1 MKILFYINV
10 LSGGGAERV
19 VANLA
24 SFLSES
30 NDVTIINSFKTDN
43 EYDVRTEVER
53 VYIDKNDYSSRLKK
67 NVNRIRFLRLWIKKN
82 QPDVC
87 ISLMA
92 EPNLRL
98 SIATIGI
105 KTKTIISVRN
115 DPARE
120 YSGKFS
126 RYLARFF
133 FQRVDGCVFQTEDAK
148 LFFSQKLQ
156 NKSRIVLNPVNP
168 LFFDNERK
176 PIEGNIVMIGR
187 LTHQKNYPMSLE
199 AFSILKERQIN
210 AKLHI
215 YGDGTE
221 KESLV
226 ELIQERHL
234 DNDVFLHGFS
244 EDIPHILRTADLF
257 LLSSDYE
264 GMPNALME
272 ALACGV
278 PSIAT
283 NCPCGGPKALIQDKI
298 NGILV
303 GTNDALALAEAIETL
318 LCDSE
323 YKQMLLIMQKNPQ
336 SDLNPLLFLI
346 NFLIIYVM

>member
-105 KTKTIISVRN
+105 KTKTI
-115 DPARE
+115 
-120 YSGKFS
+120 
-126 RYLARFF
+126 YL
-133 FQRVDGCVFQTEDAK
+133 
-148 LFFSQKLQ
+148 
-156 NKSRIVLNPVNP
+156 
-168 LFFDNERK
+168 
-176 PIEGNIVMIGR
+176 
-187 LTHQKNYPMSLE
+187 
-199 AFSILKERQIN
+199 
-210 AKLHI
+210 
-215 YGDGTE
+215 
-221 KESLV
+221 
-226 ELIQERHL
+226 
-234 DNDVFLHGFS
+234 
-244 EDIPHILRTADLF
+244 
-257 LLSSDYE
+257 
-264 GMPNALME
+264 
-272 ALACGV
+272 
-278 PSIAT
+278 
-283 NCPCGGPKALIQDKI
+283 
-298 NGILV
+298 
-303 GTNDALALAEAIETL
+303 
-318 LCDSE
+318 
-323 YKQMLLIMQKNPQ
+323 
-336 SDLNPLLFLI
+336 
-346 NFLIIYVM
+346 